1 MTRRSKSSTY
11 IAPARSPRV
20 NAVLCFSSIFDACLA
35 QRAETILLLT
45 RPLNPFPRI
54 GGLQYPQVSGS
65 RPSTIAH

>member
-20 NAVLCFSSIFDACLA
+20 SVVLCFSSVFDTCLA
-35 QRAETILLLT
+35 QRDETILLLT
-45 RPLNPFPRI
+45 PPLNPFPRI
-54 GGLQYPQVSGS
+54 GRPQFPQASGS

>member
-1 MTRRSKSSTY
+1 MTRRSKSTY

-20 NAVLCFSSIFDACLA
+20 SAVLCFSSVFNACLA

-54 GGLQYPQVSGS
+54 GGLQYPQASS
-65 RPSTIAH
+65 SQPSTLAH